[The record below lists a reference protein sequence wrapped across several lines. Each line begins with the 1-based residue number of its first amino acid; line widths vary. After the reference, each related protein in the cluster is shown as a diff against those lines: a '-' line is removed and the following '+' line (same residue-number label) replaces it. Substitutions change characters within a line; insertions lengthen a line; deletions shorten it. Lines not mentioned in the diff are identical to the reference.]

1 MQISHPGDI
10 IENKYL
16 KSPVRLQKEI
26 VNYSTKNY
34 TMKPILFV
42 FAMTCMAVTCYSQ
55 TTVKQYTIEQ
65 FYKTIAF
72 GGGNFNK
79 AENKIIVHDNS
90 SGIFN
95 VHEIDLATKEKKQLT
110 NSEKESYFAIDY
122 IPGTSDFL
130 YSADKGGNENTHI
143 YLQKADGSVTDLT
156 PGVKE
161 KADFFTWNHAK
172 TAFYYTSN
180 VRDSRFFDL
189 YKMSPIDWKP
199 VLLYQNEKGF
209 DVASISPDEN
219 WLVLTKSITSDK
231 NEMYLLNRKTNELK
245 KLSAETEA
253 TYSPQSFE
261 LDNSAFYYTTNE
273 GNEFTY
279 LAKYEIATGK
289 QQKVFSDKWDVMYM
303 YTSENGKYRVIGVN
317 EDGRNKILMYD
328 HKSGKQLAF
337 PTIKDGY
344 VQGVSI
350 SPTEKNMIVYVISD
364 RSPVNLYSFNFASK
378 KLDKLTNSLNPE
390 IDPNDLVDA
399 EVVRFKSF
407 DELQI
412 PAIFYKPKNA
422 TAGNTVPALV
432 WVHGGPGGQSTAGY
446 SQSIQYFVN
455 HGYAILAVNNR
466 GSSGYGKTYY
476 KMDNRNHG
484 DKDLKDC
491 VWGKKWL
498 AQQTYINPARIGIYG
513 GSYGGFMSLA
523 GIIQYPDEF
532 KVGVD
537 LFGVTNWLRT
547 LQSIPPYWESYRKA
561 LYDEMGDP
569 ATDSV
574 RLRSISPLFNT
585 DKIKTPLLVLQGSN
599 DPRVLQVESDEIVA
613 GAKKNGTPVE
623 YVLFPDEGHGF
634 RKKENQMKAARVT
647 LLFLNKYLIGNG
659 DSAEAKKS
667 F

>member
-1 MQISHPGDI
+1 
-10 IENKYL
+10 
-16 KSPVRLQKEI
+16 
-26 VNYSTKNY
+26 
-34 TMKPILFV
+34 MKPILTA
-42 FAMTCMAVTCYSQ
+42 FALACFAFNSYSQ
-55 TTVKQYTIEQ
+55 TAVKQYTIEQ

-72 GGGNFNK
+72 GGGNFNN

-95 VHEIDLATKEKKQLT
+95 VYEIDLATKAKKQLT
-110 NSEKESYFAIDY
+110 SSDKESYFSIDY

-143 YLQKADGSVTDLT
+143 YLQKADGAVTDLT

-161 KADFFTWNHAK
+161 KADFFNWNHPK
-172 TAFYYTSN
+172 TAFYYSSN
-180 VRDSRFFDL
+180 VRDARFFDL
-189 YKMSPIDWKP
+189 YKMSPGDWKP
-199 VLLYQNEKGF
+199 VLLYQNDKGL

-231 NEMYLLNRKTNELK
+231 NDMYLLNRKTNELK

-261 LDNSAFYYTTNE
+261 LDNSAFYYATNE
-273 GNEFTY
+273 GSEFTY
-279 LAKYEIATGK
+279 LLKYDLATGK
-289 QQKVFSDKWDVMYM
+289 QQKIFSDKWDVEYM
-303 YTSENGKYRVIGVN
+303 YTSKNGKYHVIGVN
-317 EDGRNKILMYD
+317 EDGRNKVLLYD
-328 HKSGKQLAF
+328 HKTGKQLAF
-337 PTIKDGY
+337 PAIKEGY
-344 VQGVSI
+344 VQGVRI
-350 SPTEKNMIVYVISD
+350 SPTEKSMVIYIAGD
-364 RSPVNLYSFNFASK
+364 RSPVNLYAYNFASK

-407 DELQI
+407 DGLLI
-412 PAIFYKPKNA
+412 PAIYYKPKNA
-422 TAGNTVPALV
+422 TASNKVPALV

-446 SQSIQYFVN
+446 SQAIQYFVN

-498 AQQTYINPARIGIYG
+498 AQQPYINPTSIGIYG

-523 GIIQYPDEF
+523 GIIQYPAEF

-547 LQSIPPYWESYRKA
+547 LQSIPAYWESFRKA
-561 LYDEMGDP
+561 LYEELGDP

-613 GAKKNGTPVE
+613 GARKNGTPVE

-634 RKKENQMKAARVT
+634 RKKENQMKAAKVT
-647 LLFLNKYLIGNG
+647 LEFLNKYLSGNPDTADG
-659 DSAEAKKS
+659 KKG

>member
-1 MQISHPGDI
+1 MLGLLSISH
-10 IENKYL
+10 
-16 KSPVRLQKEI
+16 SQK
-26 VNYSTKNY
+26 
-34 TMKPILFV
+34 
-42 FAMTCMAVTCYSQ
+42 A
-55 TTVKQYTIEQ
+55 VKQYTIEQ
-65 FYKTIAF
+65 FYKTVAF
-72 GGGNFNK
+72 GGGDFNK
-79 AENKIIVHDNS
+79 QENKILVHDNS
-90 SGIFN
+90 TGIFN
-95 VHEIDLATKEKKQLT
+95 VYEIDLATKEKKQLT
-110 NSEKESYFAIDY
+110 NSIKESYFAIDY
-122 IPGTSDFL
+122 IPGSNNFM
-130 YSADKGGNENTHI
+130 YSADKGGNENSHI
-143 YLQKADGSVTDLT
+143 YLQNADGTVTDLT
-156 PGVKE
+156 PGEKE
-161 KADFFTWNHAK
+161 KSSFFGWNRPK

-180 VRDSRFFDL
+180 IRDPKFFDV
-189 YKMSPIDWKP
+189 YKMDLSDWKP
-199 VLLYQNEKGF
+199 SLLYQNEKGLN
-209 DVASISPDEN
+209 VNSISPDEN
-219 WLVLTKSITSDK
+219 WLLLTKSITTDK
-231 NEMYLLNRKTNELK
+231 NEMYLLNQKTNELK
-245 KLSAETEA
+245 KLSGETEA
-253 TYSPQSFE
+253 TYSPQNFE

-273 GNEFTY
+273 GSEFTY
-279 LAKYEIATGK
+279 LVKYDVASGK
-289 QQKVFSDKWDVMYM
+289 QQKIFTDKWDVTYM
-303 YTSENGKYRVIGVN
+303 YTSENSKYRVIGVN
-317 EDGRNKILMYD
+317 EDGRNKVLLFD
-328 HKSGKQLAF
+328 HKTGKPLSF
-337 PTIKDGY
+337 PTLSDGY
-344 VQGVSI
+344 VQGVGI
-350 SPTEKNMIVYVISD
+350 SPTEQNMIVNVISD
-364 RSPVNLYSFNFASK
+364 RSPVNLYSYNFASK

-390 IDPNDLVDA
+390 IDPNNLVDA

-407 DELQI
+407 DGLQI

-422 TAGNTVPALV
+422 SAGTKVPALV

-466 GSSGYGKTYY
+466 GSSGYGKSFY

-498 AQQTYINPARIGIYG
+498 AQQAYINPAKIGIYG

-523 GIIQYPDEF
+523 GIIQYPNEF

-547 LQSIPPYWESYRKA
+547 LQSIPSYWESFRKA

-634 RKKENQMKAARVT
+634 RKKENQMKAAKVT
-647 LLFLNKYLIGNG
+647 LEFLDKHLDGQG
-659 DSAEAKKS
+659 ASADGRKG